1 MNSTEYVTLNLVYLA
16 KSDIQYKI
24 SKFPD
29 GQQTVDL
36 IPPSNVP
43 LNINSSVVIK
53 SRFNSFKDLELIVCT
68 VEALRNVGFTK
79 IHLYIPYF
87 LGARSDRNFQ
97 PTLHEIS
104 KKILLSIQLE
114 LPVPLQQEIFKLD
127 KTATEK
133 TKSHATGSN
142 YLKDVI
148 TPIINNL
155 NLESITVMDSHSDV
169 LEATIKH
176 FQKIDNTLIVKY
188 ALLDIASQNTTLPFD
203 EYLNSKLSIVSPD
216 AGALKKI
223 YNVTENVGY
232 KGNIVI
238 ASKHRGLDGKITHTE
253 VPLSSF
259 ETEKDFVIIDDICD
273 GGRTFIELVKA
284 IKQKNDLINIPKE
297 TQTTGGPISVSYQP
311 KFYLILT
318 HGIFSAG
325 YQLLTEYFDRI
336 YCTNSVKDVPI
347 EVTEVNVGGG
357 TDYSV
362 KVQTKVKQ
370 LNIF

>member
-1 MNSTEYVTLNLVYLA
+1 MNSTEYVTLNLVYLV
-16 KSDIQYKI
+16 KSDIQYKV

-36 IPPSNVP
+36 ILPSNVP
-43 LNINSSVVIK
+43 LNINSLVVIK

-188 ALLDIASQNTTLPFD
+188 SLLDIASQNTTLPFD
-203 EYLNSKLSIVSPD
+203 QYLNSKLSIVSPD

-253 VPLSSF
+253 VPLTASDF
-259 ETEKDFVIIDDICD
+259 EKDFIIIDDICD
-273 GGRTFIELVKA
+273 GGRTFIEIAKK
-284 IKQKNDLINIPKE
+284 IKEQHVLFNEGDKREIPSKYIPK
-297 TQTTGGPISVSYQP
+297 I
-311 KFYLILT
+311 YLILT

-325 YQLLTEYFDRI
+325 YQLLNEHFDGI
-336 YCTNSVKDVPI
+336 YCTNSVKDVPE
-347 EVTEVNVGGG
+347 EVTEVNNGGG
-357 TDYSV
+357 TDYAV